1 MKRSLSFVL
10 LLFLLQTSCVKDVDF
25 DQANGFTL
33 TPVFN
38 SSFIY
43 FSFFESDLDNTNLS
57 SEITVVD
64 SIDFLQNWYFELV
77 VRLDFEFK
85 INNEIDKEM
94 IVQVSFLDTDRNNI
108 FDFQP
113 LRIPSG
119 ISDFSAFEEID
130 IIHNS
135 QILDARF
142 ISISAIVTDSSNID
156 FNSTNEFEFRSTV
169 KIYIENEF

>member
-64 SIDFLQNWYFELV
+64 SIDFLQNWF
-77 VRLDFEFK
+77 
-85 INNEIDKEM
+85 
-94 IVQVSFLDTDRNNI
+94 
-108 FDFQP
+108 
-113 LRIPSG
+113 
-119 ISDFSAFEEID
+119 
-130 IIHNS
+130 
-135 QILDARF
+135 
-142 ISISAIVTDSSNID
+142 
-156 FNSTNEFEFRSTV
+156 FR
-169 KIYIENEF
+169 